1 VRVPIGTL
9 MSVARR
15 SHRALKRLR
24 GEEHLLSF
32 FSDFEPAIR
41 IAAGERLLERD
52 RQRSAGQWSLELDRS
67 LRDHPEPELSEF
79 SASFQGMAS
88 TRGDNR

>member
-1 VRVPIGTL
+1 

-41 IAAGERLLERD
+41 IAAGERLLELD
-52 RQRSAGQWSLELDRS
+52 RQRSAGQWPLELDRL
-67 LRDHPEPELSEF
+67 LRDHPEPELLSLAQQLF
-79 SASFQGMAS
+79 PADGFHAW
-88 TRGDNR
+88 R